1 MRPSATSS
9 PPSSTTATAIFQ
21 PLANAWS
28 CAAAI
33 SPCDCARLSGIVAKY
48 ERWSSGGQRRDLVRG
63 HSGTLAQGGVASGN
77 ERVVC
82 KDRLVLTWAELET
95 AAPDIT
101 ARGRELL
108 ERFQFVFV
116 GTLTKNGSPRVN
128 PCEAY
133 VIDGHLL
140 LNMMPR
146 SLKALDLLRD
156 PRIYVHTPVTS
167 KEASEGGEF
176 KLAGSASVL
185 EDAGLRRKLDD
196 LFWEMIQ
203 WRPAPD
209 SHYFE
214 VLAERLA
221 YHKYGGDEVALRW
234 RATR

>member
-1 MRPSATSS
+1 
-9 PPSSTTATAIFQ
+9 
-21 PLANAWS
+21 
-28 CAAAI
+28 
-33 SPCDCARLSGIVAKY
+33 V
-48 ERWSSGGQRRDLVRG
+48 G
-63 HSGTLAQGGVASGN
+63 HFICQHPV
-77 ERVVC
+77 
-82 KDRLVLTWAELET
+82 VLTWAELEVAT
-95 AAPDIT
+95 PEIAAL
-101 ARGRELL
+101 GLELL
-108 ERFQFVFV
+108 ERFQFVLV

-167 KEASEGGEF
+167 KDAGEGEF
-176 KLAGSASVL
+176 KLAGRAPEL
-185 EDAGLRRKLDD
+185 LDTALRRKLDD

-214 VLAERLA
+214 VLAERVA
-221 YHKYGGDEVALRW
+221 YHRYGENEVALRW
-234 RATR
+234 PGR